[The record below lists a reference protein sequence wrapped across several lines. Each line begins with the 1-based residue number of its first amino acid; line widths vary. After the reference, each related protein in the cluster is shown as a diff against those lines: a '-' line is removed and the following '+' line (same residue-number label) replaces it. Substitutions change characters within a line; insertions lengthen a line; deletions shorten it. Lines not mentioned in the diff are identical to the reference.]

1 MVCFKIVHHSQLLQN
16 FLRNMIFNTGERIR
30 DLRTAAGLSQ
40 EQLAELASLNRVT
53 VAKYEAG
60 RVEPG
65 AQALSR
71 IADALGVSA
80 DVILGRAEA
89 VPEENGRPRTVESR
103 IISAG
108 VDRMPPEDRKRA
120 LNVLRAACD
129 GYFDEKDEEK
139 MA

>member
-1 MVCFKIVHHSQLLQN
+1 MTV
-16 FLRNMIFNTGERIR
+16 FNTGERIR

-71 IADALGVSA
+71 IADALDVSV
-80 DVILGRAEA
+80 DVLLGRADPN
-89 VPEENGRPRTVESR
+89 PEESGRPRTVESR

-108 VDRMPPEDRKRA
+108 VDRMPPEDRQRA
-120 LNVLRAACD
+120 LNVLRAACAE
-129 GYFDEKDEEK
+129 YFDEGEGKK